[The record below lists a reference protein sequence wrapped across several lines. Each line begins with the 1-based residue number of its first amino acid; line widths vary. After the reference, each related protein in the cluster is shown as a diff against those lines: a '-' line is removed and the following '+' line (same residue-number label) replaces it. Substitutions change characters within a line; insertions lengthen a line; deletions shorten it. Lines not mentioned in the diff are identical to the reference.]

1 MVLDIPNNVTLQP
14 LRSSIRIETNIKTKI
29 RIDDA
34 YWQATM
40 TNLSIEGGQL
50 DIVNGEKLVLA
61 EDKVIEIIVETNTGN
76 NNIKLSAI
84 ICNVKQQVDGL
95 SFGVK
100 FNKVSK
106 KQVIDL
112 LYIALKPTQ

>member
-1 MVLDIPNNVTLQP
+1 MN
-14 LRSSIRIETNIKTKI
+14 
-29 RIDDA
+29 
-34 YWQATM
+34 
-40 TNLSIEGGQL
+40 NLSIEGRQL